1 MNKFG
6 KFLGCFLPI
15 LVALFCQI
23 AISFGFSIVYGIVV
37 GLKMASL
44 GITDMAEQEAYL
56 AESMSSSN
64 VILIITAIATM
75 VTLIVGALWYRGHK
89 PVNDFSLKEVV
100 NGKLLLAMAC
110 LGLSLQFLISMCL
123 NAVYPIL
130 PQNLTDQYSELIEQ
144 LLGGNIFLSLFVT
157 VILAPLAEEF
167 LFRGIT
173 LKKAQKIMPFMAANV
188 LQSVLF
194 GIYHMNW
201 IQGVYAFVLGMIL
214 GFTAEYFHS
223 IWASILL
230 HAFVNGSAEILS
242 LLPEWMTETLAGVIG
257 VAFVGVVLLF
267 IAAKLYPLAKKE
279 PVILQPEENNTENEL
294 FSENSFDE

>member
-44 GITDMAEQEAYL
+44 GITDMAEKEAYL

-279 PVILQPEENNTENEL
+279 PVILQPEENNPENEL